1 MKKNKT
7 HVTLFGEAFSN
18 LQLLFAYLLH
28 YRKPDAFLKRQ
39 NITSVL

>member
-1 MKKNKT
+1 MKRNKT
-7 HVTLFGEAFSN
+7 QATLFGEAISN

-28 YRKPDAFLKRQ
+28 YRKQDDFLNKQ